1 MHFSKIP
8 IVKNV
13 WDPAATG
20 KFRLFV
26 VTISQW

>member
-1 MHFSKIP
+1 MHSSKFP

-20 KFRLFV
+20 KFRLIG
-26 VTISQW
+26 TISQW